1 MYKRTE
7 KERKQRAEQKDDVVY
22 LVTQPKHPRDR
33 LRRRTKNKLKKEAED
48 EIVYL
53 GTRLQH
59 PRDRF
64 RDRVKNK
71 NDTNNK
77 TGRKFI

>member
-7 KERKQRAEQKDDVVY
+7 KERNKEQNKKMTLFIWV
-22 LVTQPKHPRDR
+22 LNLNIPE

-64 RDRVKNK
+64 RKRVKNK

-77 TGRKFI
+77 TGKKFI